1 MIFSL
6 KPLFWAKKVV
16 IWWLFN
22 DNLSAREQER
32 EEKKNQKFC
41 ALKFLKCAY
50 FNWGTSYICR
60 TTVGVFGLGRFK
72 IIFWLQII
80 GLQVICIMCILRNC
94 NYHAH
99 QSNFGKAAAKA
110 IVCKSFSELSP
121 LVQLVTMGAL
131 RHTHAHPLGIGRN
144 KNYFVIKMNPYSIF
158 VPL

>member
-1 MIFSL
+1 MNEKYNYIIVLSTTLKGKPCHGMFSFL
-6 KPLFWAKKVV
+6 CTVV
-16 IWWLFN
+16 FSKML
-22 DNLSAREQER
+22 D
-32 EEKKNQKFC
+32 KNVNPICNWIVLTKD
-41 ALKFLKCAY
+41 LKFLKCAY
-50 FNWGTSYICR
+50 SNWGTSYICR

-110 IVCKSFSELSP
+110 IVCKSFSELSL

-131 RHTHAHPLGIGRN
+131 RRTHAH
-144 KNYFVIKMNPYSIF
+144 
-158 VPL
+158 